1 MTKNQ
6 QNPRSAWLRRLLSLL
21 LGLVLFMELLPGG
34 LTVVSDAAAALTV
47 TQDGAAVSAVTLPQS
62 ERVTLEALSG
72 GEDMSYR
79 WQIAVDGE
87 WLNIS
92 GADDA
97 PLTLTYAM
105 LLPALEN
112 GSAQVRCAAGD
123 GTASDPVRVTVAY
136 DVEDSAAQLAALQQE
151 NLQAQTP
158 APQKPRRAARRVA
171 NNEYY
176 EIKVNYLDAATKR
189 TIYTGFT
196 ATVNRNQEYS
206 QTVLSP
212 TYLGYKPY
220 YNSETPATDD
230 PSKATQEALSLAL
243 DIPANYEGDVY
254 TVNVY
259 YKPVDVPYA
268 VRYYFQNINDD
279 MYTEQVGYYKRSHA
293 LTGTIV
299 TNERLAL
306 EADQTKGFT
315 KLYHYPEAVAA
326 DGSTVF
332 ECYYDRNY
340 YLLKFDSNGGY
351 GAEHIYARYG
361 APVAVS
367 TPTRH
372 GYTFKGWVEVDEH
385 GDPLD
390 GDKIVT
396 LPTTVPAENH
406 SYKASWE
413 VANTTYTVV
422 YWLLNVDAENAGK
435 PLSELTPADM
445 SCLGSRTV
453 NAIAGQVVNENKTVE
468 EALKLEEDTII
479 CGREEG
485 TGHDHIA
492 GTCYPDSM
500 LRHYVYDNADM
511 NVTVKG
517 DGSTIVNMLYA
528 RRQYTLRFYYGR
540 AHRENDNSVGYYV
553 VGGSTHDF
561 GRNESKRPKP
571 EPGKY
576 NDEALLNLVKDEN
589 WGAVQVDGGDMSSL
603 ISAEHQSQYK
613 LGALPDGDSFDTK
626 GNRYYY
632 LEFTALYGADISKLW
647 PSKVFGQVE
656 LTDAE
661 KQKHIANGGK
671 NNLDN
676 GGWGNY
682 AYFAGWNGEYN
693 IKYTYD
699 NADNPT
705 IKCNMP
711 LLNDTLLWDES
722 VLGEYGDS
730 TSQVS
735 FLAFFENGA
744 AGFNWNIPKEWTYE
758 LYIPLLP
765 GETIDPND
773 PNAPKTIDW
782 KGVTYKLKSS
792 MVINDDSID
801 PSHQTCSPLTGFE
814 EAERQK
820 TNASTLSDGRECFTV
835 QFFYTRNS
843 YTLYMQ
849 NHAQRVTKTVLYQ
862 EGVDSYVDTVTNALT
877 YPSTLEANAY
887 KFNGW
892 FTTPGHL
899 PGTEYKPGTTMP
911 AGNLS
916 LYADWKPVQYTVNLF
931 RTLADKQ
938 AYEADPDS
946 VTPYKTFTISHGQV
960 IGAVEDPDDQSGHN
974 YNFSGWYYIK
984 NGSKIAFTPTDTI
997 VREDLNVYADWGALT
1012 AQPYLIHY
1020 VLDDKESDTHW
1031 TDALNTAALFSPAD
1045 GAKYTVTVG
1054 AETRTYLYRDATK
1067 GYHRLVA
1074 DDSRGYANEG
1084 TTRTFVPK
1092 VGDPYNQLYKDFNA
1106 GFYPTLASHSITM
1119 AKESDSS
1126 APVNNVFVFTYVHV
1140 ASVEYTVEYRYQATG
1155 EYITEADGTNGNGW
1169 IKRTTKKSVITE
1181 PFVPVPNYIPDS
1193 FYKRLILAVEKDKD
1207 GNWVS
1212 AASNVVTFYYR
1223 QDDKNAFY
1231 AVHYMLQNVDAASEE
1246 INDTNYTESTVHTEG
1261 IAALGSQI
1269 DITPQQF
1276 SGFTMKPEGRVKY
1289 DTMQTINATG
1299 SPSAFN
1305 ITVRAE
1311 GTELYVYYTRNPQNC
1326 SVYYLEY
1333 GTDVTTLPPAT
1344 TLRPTKTVHGRYGQ
1358 VITELAETIDG
1369 YNCVSAMTQS
1379 IVLRPEDA
1387 QNYIIFYYEPLQYTV
1402 EYRVWKYGGGKLSET
1417 METVEAK
1424 ASFAG
1429 STPTANTGYTFD
1441 GWYTDENCTIPVDG
1455 TMVDTT
1461 NKLTPD
1467 RSKLIPNPGTNVFY
1481 ARFTK
1486 TYGDLTIKRENTDDE
1501 DGGSRTFVYRITSDS
1516 DPTFVME
1523 VAVPKGGSTTVKNL
1537 PTGAYTVEQV
1547 NSWSWRYD
1555 DAAQSVTVQQDTDTT
1570 VTFDDSAKKDKW
1582 LNGSSAAVTNRKG

>member
-171 NNEYY
+171 NSAYY
-176 EIKVNYLDAATKR
+176 EVKVNYMDAATKR

-196 ATVNRNQEYS
+196 ATVNRDQEYS

-220 YNSETPATDD
+220 YNSKDLATDD
-230 PSKATQEALSLAL
+230 PNSATQEALSLAL
-243 DIPANYEGDVY
+243 DIPKDYTEDVY

-279 MYTEQVGYYKRSHA
+279 MYTEQVGYYKRAQA

-299 TNERLAL
+299 TNEQLAL
-306 EADQTKGFT
+306 DADQTTGFT

-351 GAEHIYARYG
+351 GAEHVYARYG

-385 GDPLD
+385 GNPLN
-390 GDKIVT
+390 GDKIVA
-396 LPTTVPAENH
+396 LPTTVPAKNH
-406 SYKASWE
+406 SYKAIWA

-422 YWLLNVDAENAGK
+422 YWLLNVDAEVAGK

-453 NAIAGQVVNENKTVE
+453 DAVAGQVVNQNKTVE
-468 EALKLEEDTII
+468 EALKLTKDTII
-479 CGREEG
+479 CGREG
-485 TGHDHIA
+485 ADHTHIA

-511 NVTVKG
+511 DVTVKG
-517 DGSTIVNMLYA
+517 DGSTIVNMVYA
-528 RRQYTLRFYYGR
+528 RREYTLRFYYGR
-540 AHRENDNSVGYYV
+540 ALQETDGSVGYYV
-553 VGGSTHDF
+553 VGGSTYPF
-561 GRNESKRPKP
+561 GNPNNKRPTD
-571 EPGKY
+571 Y
-576 NDEALLNLVKDEN
+576 NDKKLLEQIASGD
-589 WGAVQVDGGDMSSL
+589 WGAVQIDGDDMSSL
-603 ISAEHQSQYK
+603 ISDEHKKLYRLGTLPAGGGFDDQSH
-613 LGALPDGDSFDTK
+613 
-626 GNRYYY
+626 RYYY
-632 LEFTALYGADISKLW
+632 LEFTAPYGADLSDLW
-647 PSKVFGQVE
+647 PSEVFQRVE
-656 LTDAE
+656 LTDEE
-661 KQKHIANGGK
+661 KRTHTANGGTS
-671 NNLDN
+671 NLEND
-676 GGWGNY
+676 GWGNY
-682 AYFAGWNGEYN
+682 AYFAGWNGEFN
-693 IKYTYD
+693 VKYSCD
-699 NADNPT
+699 SPNST
-705 IKCNMP
+705 IKCYMP
-711 LLNDTLLWDES
+711 VLDDTVLWDKS
-722 VLGEYGDS
+722 VLATYGDS
-730 TSQVS
+730 SQVS
-735 FLAFFENGA
+735 FLGFFDNGA
-744 AGFNWNIPKEWTYE
+744 KKNWNTPREWTYK
-758 LYIPLLP
+758 LYVPTL
-765 GETIDPND
+765 N
-773 PNAPKTIDW
+773 NAEGDYLYN
-782 KGVTYKLKSS
+782 GVNYKLFHTV
-792 MVINDDSID
+792 VINDDSKD
-801 PSHQTCSPLTGFE
+801 VLQQTCPPLPGFE
-814 EAERQK
+814 VPPRGDK
-820 TNASTLSDGRECFTV
+820 TYRLKDTTADSKTADGRDAITAMY
-835 QFFYTRNS
+835 FYTRKS

-849 NHAQRVTKTVLYQ
+849 NHAQTDNETVFYQ
-862 EGVDSYVDTVTNALT
+862 AGVDSYVDTVTKKLK

-931 RTLADKQ
+931 RNLADKQ
-938 AYEADPDS
+938 AYEAGSTS
-946 VTPYKTFTISHGQV
+946 VTPYKTFTVSHGQV
-960 IGAVEDPDDQSGHN
+960 IGAVDDPTD
-974 YNFSGWYYIK
+974 NFSGHSYTFTGWYYMK

-1020 VLDDKESDTHW
+1020 VLDDKEADNDW
-1031 TDALNTAALFSPAD
+1031 LKELNIAALFSPAD
-1045 GAKYTVTVG
+1045 GTKYTVTVG
-1054 AETRTYLYRDATK
+1054 AETRTYLYRSATK

-1092 VGDPYNQLYKDFNA
+1092 VGDPYNQLYEGYNA

-1119 AKESDSS
+1119 AEEPDSS

-1140 ASVEYTVEYRYQATG
+1140 ASVEYTVEYRYQANN
-1155 EYITEADGTNGNGW
+1155 ELITSATADGTGR
-1169 IKRTTKKSVITE
+1169 KKETTTKSVITE
-1181 PFVPVPNYIPDS
+1181 PFVPVPDHIPDS
-1193 FYKRLILAVEKDKD
+1193 FYKRLILAVEKDANGD
-1207 GNWVS
+1207 WVS

-1223 QDDKNAFY
+1223 KDDKNAFY
-1231 AVHYMLQNVDAASEE
+1231 AVHYMLQNVNAANDD

-1261 IAALGSQI
+1261 IAEVNSQI

-1276 SGFTMKPEGRVKY
+1276 SGFTMKLEGRVKEGTTGTPQRI
-1289 DTMQTINATG
+1289 DANG
-1299 SPSAFN
+1299 SPSAFK
-1305 ITVRAE
+1305 ITVSDK
-1311 GTELYVYYTRNPQNC
+1311 GTELYVYYTRDPQTY
-1326 SVYYLEY
+1326 SVYYLKY
-1333 GTDVTTLPPAT
+1333 GTDVSDLTRLNPQNILKTTKPGT
-1344 TLRPTKTVHGRYGQ
+1344 GRYGQ
-1358 VITELAETIDG
+1358 VITEHAETIDG
-1369 YNCVSAMTQS
+1369 YNCVSAVNQS

-1402 EYRVWKYGGGKLSET
+1402 EYRVWKYGGGKLNNT
-1417 METVEAK
+1417 MESVK
-1424 ASFAG
+1424 GGDPFAG

-1441 GWYTDENCTIPVDG
+1441 GWYTDENCTIPAGDKAIVNS
-1455 TMVDTT
+1455 TT
-1461 NKLTPD
+1461 NKLTPE

-1481 ARFTK
+1481 ARFKK
-1486 TYGDLTIKRENTDDE
+1486 TYGDLTITRTGTTDE
-1501 DGGSRTFVYRITSDS
+1501 DSGSRTFVYRIKSVS
-1516 DPTFVME
+1516 DPTFAME

-1537 PTGAYTVEQV
+1537 PTGNYTVEQV

-1555 DAAQSVTVQQDTDTT
+1555 DAAKSAVTVRQNTDTT
-1570 VTFDDSAKKDKW
+1570 VTFGDSAEKDKW